1 MAFTCS
7 PALKPGELMYSPF
20 GAMAETFGKF
30 GILTTSFT
38 PGVPGLGSSRLKI
51 RWASARCPDHS
62 ETCDGLHFAKRC
74 PHKSLCRSP
83 HRFTNLGLTQGI
95 RVLGVNIVAEGAKSL
110 EGTRGSE
117 AAPAV
122 WMIALRKHIGNLG
135 QVTDQIHGCIKRA
148 GHPFD
153 QIFVNG
159 FSSRAG
165 SGSASV
171 FPLEFTIVR
180 CSFFT

>member
-1 MAFTCS
+1 M
-7 PALKPGELMYSPF
+7 
-20 GAMAETFGKF
+20 
-30 GILTTSFT
+30 GILQNGAHINLF
-38 PGVPGLGSSRLKI
+38 V
-51 RWASARCPDHS
+51 D
-62 ETCDGLHFAKRC
+62 
-74 PHKSLCRSP
+74 P

-110 EGTRGSE
+110 EGTRGGRSSC
-117 AAPAV
+117 
-122 WMIALRKHIGNLG
+122 MDDRLRKHIGNLG

-165 SGSASV
+165 SGGFGFS
-171 FPLEFTIVR
+171 FGFTIVR
-180 CSFFT
+180 ARSLHNPPGW